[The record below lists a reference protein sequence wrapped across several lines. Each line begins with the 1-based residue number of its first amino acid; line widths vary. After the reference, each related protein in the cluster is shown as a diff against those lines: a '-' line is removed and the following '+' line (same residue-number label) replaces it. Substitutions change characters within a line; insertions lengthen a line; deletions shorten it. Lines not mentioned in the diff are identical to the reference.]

1 MNRFWGQFNLVN
13 DTEDG
18 FSVSFGQPA
27 SPSAPSTRSR
37 ITRPSQ
43 ISVMPSSMSRTGMEQ
58 KGILSWFSPD
68 SADQAFTP
76 QMQTHTTTNT
86 PSGTSEGQAD
96 GWQRGGRQVEHRVE
110 NPTFQIPVSRLYHSL
125 HGTSPPAQ
133 EVYLIQFDG
142 GANPNPGPASS
153 GAIVYTP
160 NRRPILERGIY
171 HNRTT
176 NNMAEYGGLLLGLT
190 LAKALGLRA
199 LIIEGDS
206 QLVIRQMTGQY
217 KVRDQGLL
225 PNWRKAK
232 ELVKEFDYVG
242 IRHVYREDNTEADRI
257 TKDVLI
263 RGESYER
270 RYIAAAQFSI

>member
-18 FSVSFGQPA
+18 FSVSFRQPI
-27 SPSAPSTRSR
+27 SPSAPPDCSR
-37 ITRPSQ
+37 ITRPSSLPR
-43 ISVMPSSMSRTGMEQ
+43 IREKEQ
-58 KGILSWFSPD
+58 KGILAWFSPD
-68 SADQAFTP
+68 SADQASTS
-76 QMQTHTTTNT
+76 QSHTQKHL
-86 PSGTSEGQAD
+86 PSGTSEEQVG
-96 GWQRGGRQVEHRVE
+96 GGQRGGRQVEQRVE

-257 TKDVLI
+257 TKDVLT